1 MKLKF
6 KGYVCREW
14 RIVPQGRSY
23 GSGVH
28 AALASL
34 SRGSCYWPD
43 CGEPVVRFV
52 QGVPVANLQIAHI
65 YAFEKGGPRHKESMS
80 TEEKNSFSNLIL
92 LCHPHH
98 VLVDKRFPEKFPP
111 VLLFK
116 WKERREADGQEKLS
130 GLRNVTEDRLQ
141 ELISSVI
148 ARQGKRI
155 EDAISKLE
163 NFDSEAA
170 AVVRELLD
178 EVNQLRRSSSFV
190 DPDAINTLY
199 KASANLKGYLDPD
212 SINTLMKASENLK
225 QSNMSA
231 LIEQLAAFGREAR
244 RIQGFM

>member
-1 MKLKF
+1 M
-6 KGYVCREW
+6 
-14 RIVPQGRSY
+14 
-23 GSGVH
+23 
-28 AALASL
+28 
-34 SRGSCYWPD
+34 
-43 CGEPVVRFV
+43 VRFV

-65 YAFEKGGPRHKESMS
+65 YAFEEGGPRHKGGMS
-80 TEEKNSFSNLIL
+80 VEEKNSFSNLIL

-111 VLLFK
+111 ALLFK
-116 WKERREADGQEKLS
+116 WKEGREADGQEKLS

-141 ELISSVI
+141 DLLSSVI
-148 ARQGKRI
+148 AQQGKRI

-170 AVVRELLD
+170 AAVRELLD

-212 SINTLMKASENLK
+212 SINALMKASENI
-225 QSNMSA
+225 QQANVSA
-231 LIEQLAAFGREAR
+231 LIDQLAAFEGGVR
-244 RIQGFM
+244 RVRGLM